1 MQRRDFVRTVA
12 VGAAASM
19 GLPPTTLATSDST
32 FTFAHLADPHIQPE
46 LRAAEGCRQCF
57 RQVNALKPD
66 FAISGGDL
74 VFDVM
79 ETGRRRANLLYGLY
93 RETVA
98 ALDVPLYDVIGN
110 HDVLGIDPASPVLY
124 TDPLFG
130 KKLYEDRI
138 GARYYFFDHKGWR
151 FIVLDS
157 IGTGPNPKDGY
168 YGLIDEEQVD
178 WLQSVLEGAGTGTPI
193 VVVTHIPILTA
204 FMAYAEGTTVAPS
217 RWVVVTNGREI
228 MEILA
233 RYRVKAV
240 LQGHT
245 HVRESIEYMGCK
257 YITSGAVCGNWW
269 KGPRMGHP
277 EGFGL
282 LTARGG
288 EIEWEYRLYGF
299 QAESGQ

>member
-1 MQRRDFVRTVA
+1 MLRRDFVRAVA
-12 VGAAASM
+12 AGAASL
-19 GLPPTTLATSDST
+19 GLSRPGVAASDSA
-32 FTFAHLADPHIQPE
+32 FTFVHLADPHIQPE

-79 ETGRRRANLLYGLY
+79 ETDRRRAELLYELY
-93 RETVA
+93 GQTAA
-98 ALDVPLYDVIGN
+98 ALDMPLYDVIGN
-110 HDVLGIDPASPVLY
+110 HDVLGIDPGSPVHS

-130 KKLYEDRI
+130 KKLYEDVI
-138 GARYYFFDHKGWR
+138 GPRHYFFDHMGWR

-168 YGLIDEEQVD
+168 YGLIDEAQLE
-178 WLQSVLEGAGTGTPI
+178 WLGSVLEGAGIGTPI

-204 FMAYAEGTTVAPS
+204 FVAYAEGTTAAPS
-217 RWVVVTNGREI
+217 RRVVVTNGREVRE
-228 MEILA
+228 MLA

-245 HVRESIEYMGCK
+245 HVRETIEYQGCK

-282 LTARGG
+282 LRVRGE

-299 QAESGQ
+299 RAGAGS